1 MAEASQPRRVIDGFL
16 ENRPSNAD
24 LAQRYALV
32 IAWAAVIA
40 LFSILETDLFPT
52 VANFATIFGSQAVL
66 VMLTLALIIPLTAG
80 DYDLSIASNLTL
92 CAMVT
97 AILNVD
103 YGLPIGFAILAAI
116 GVGTLVG
123 AINGGIVV
131 LFDMDSLIVT
141 LGTGTF
147 IVGVVIWISDSRTI
161 SGISDTLVDA
171 VIRTKF
177 LAIPL
182 SFYYAVA
189 LCIIIWY
196 VWEFTPLGRRL
207 LFVGRGRNVARLSGI
222 NVRRLRWGAFV
233 ASGLITGIAG
243 VTAVG
248 ISGAAN
254 PTLGASFLLP
264 AFAAAFL
271 GGTTIRPGRFNPW
284 GSIIAVYFLI
294 TGITG
299 LQLLG
304 VKSFVQELFFG
315 GALVIGVILS
325 QVTQR
330 RMAARANTSS

>member
-1 MAEASQPRRVIDGFL
+1 MAEDGGRHRIVAGLL

-32 IAWAAVIA
+32 VAWALVII
-40 LFSILETDLFPT
+40 LFSALEPDLFPT
-52 VANFATIFGSQAVL
+52 VANFSTIFGSQAVL
-66 VMLTLALIIPLTAG
+66 VMLALALVVPLTAG
-80 DYDLSIASNLTL
+80 DYDLSVASNLTL

-103 YGLPIGFAILAAI
+103 YGWPIGLAILGAI

-123 AINGGIVV
+123 IINGGLVV

-161 SGISDTLVDA
+161 SGISSELVDA

-222 NVRRLRWGAFV
+222 NVRRLRWGSFIA
-233 ASGLITGIAG
+233 AGLITGVAG

-271 GGTTIRPGRFNPW
+271 GGTTINPGRFNPW
-284 GSIIAVYFLI
+284 GTIIAVYFLV

-299 LQLLG
+299 LQLMG

-325 QVTQR
+325 QQTRR
-330 RMAARANTSS
+330 RMAARATT

>member
-1 MAEASQPRRVIDGFL
+1 MADGGGRQRLIDGLL

-32 IAWAAVIA
+32 VGWAAVIL
-40 LFSILETDLFPT
+40 LFSILKTDLFPT
-52 VANFATIFGSQAVL
+52 VANFSTIFGSQAVL
-66 VMLTLALIIPLTAG
+66 VMLALALVIPLTAG
-80 DYDLSIASNLTL
+80 DYDLSVASNLTL

-103 YGLPIGFAILAAI
+103 YGWPIGLAIIGAI
-116 GVGTLVG
+116 AVGTLVG
-123 AINGGIVV
+123 IINGGLVV

-161 SGISDTLVDA
+161 SGLSDTLVDA

-222 NVRRLRWGAFV
+222 NVRRLRWVSFV
-233 ASGLITGIAG
+233 ASGLITGVAG

-271 GGTTIRPGRFNPW
+271 GGTTINPGRFNPW
-284 GSIIAVYFLI
+284 GTIIAVYFLV

-299 LQLLG
+299 LQLMG

-325 QVTQR
+325 QQTRR
-330 RMAARANTSS
+330 RMAARATTT